1 MKKNIA
7 CIASAVML
15 AACFAAS
22 VNAEQDGAQNPGDVR
37 AEETTDATT
46 MEDESSD
53 PGSTT
58 EETTEPTE
66 PTEPQ
71 FSFQNHDGQSLMVEW
86 NAEDFPGVSVTVN
99 IGGTDF
105 VPKTESRFT
114 INFETN
120 PNGTLE
126 DDEIRLN
133 PGSYAMSYRLSNG
146 ETVTESQPVYVG
158 GSLNI
163 SMTVRLSGNR
173 VTAQLR
179 DSYNRPVAGCNVNL
193 LFNNAR
199 QETET
204 SDADGNVTF
213 GTALPSDLS
222 VIVCTADNF
231 TSNFIHYTGCTAS
244 LEGDVVTPTTTTTT
258 TQATTSATTASTPS
272 SSESSESESSSTA
285 STTTVTTYEM
295 IQGAGTTAV
304 VGDQIAV
311 NVSFDTQVAASFG
324 YSTADFAARARLLL
338 SESAYTS
345 LVGQSGSVL
354 MMQAETSSAEVTDAM
369 ISQAI
374 NGESAYSRFD
384 AEKTLRVPV
393 ELSLHLIN
401 SAQGIDTIVPMP
413 GEEVTVQLPVP
424 SAMNDE
430 DKYQLAVAFL
440 DESGI
445 SRIAD
450 ATVEDG
456 ILSFQTTSFSAIAVL
471 GFETD
476 GTAASRGGFPTIS
489 IILIIVGV
497 LMLVGAGVLLYFFF
511 LRKPAPE
518 DPEQPDGE
526 GGTEDSGEDDVRQYL
541 PDGPEG
547 GAGTAEDEEAWEQA
561 EESAEGEFPDTPES
575 GVSLG
580 SLINRPA
587 SEEIPTTR
595 KKNPSDYDLDL

>member
-1 MKKNIA
+1 MKKIIA

-46 MEDESSD
+46 TSEEDSSD
-53 PGSTT
+53 PESTT
-58 EETTEPTE
+58 GETTAPTE
-66 PTEPQ
+66 APEPQ
-71 FSFQNHDGQSLMVEW
+71 FSFQNSSGESLTVEW
-86 NAEDFPGVSVTVN
+86 NAEDFPGEKSVTVD
-99 IGGTDF
+99 IGGT
-105 VPKTESRFT
+105 
-114 INFETN
+114 NC
-120 PNGTLE
+120 GTYSDSTFRVSLSS
-126 DDEIRLN
+126 LT
-133 PGSYAMSYRLSNG
+133 PGTYTMTYRLSNG

-231 TSNFIHYTGCTAS
+231 TSNFIRYTGCTAS

-311 NVSFDTQVAASFG
+311 NASFDTQVAASFG

-497 LMLVGAGVLLYFFF
+497 LMLAGAGVLLYFFF

-561 EESAEGEFPDTPES
+561 EESAESEFPDTPES

>member
-1 MKKNIA
+1 MKKIIA

-22 VNAEQDGAQNPGDVR
+22 VSAEQDGAQNPGNVR
-37 AEETTDATT
+37 AEETSDTTT

-53 PGSTT
+53 PGSTA

-66 PTEPQ
+66 APVPRFT
-71 FSFQNHDGQSLMVEW
+71 FQNSSGESLTVEW

-99 IGGTDF
+99 IGGTDC
-105 VPKTESRFT
+105 
-114 INFETN
+114 
-120 PNGTLE
+120 GTYSGSPFRVSLSG
-126 DDEIRLN
+126 LT
-133 PGSYAMSYRLSNG
+133 PGTYTMTYRLSNG
-146 ETVTESQPVYVG
+146 ETVSESQPVYVG

-163 SMTVRLSGNR
+163 SMTVRLSNNR

-179 DSYNRPVAGCNVNL
+179 DSHNRPVAGCPVNL
-193 LFNNAR
+193 LFDTAR
-199 QETET
+199 QETGT
-204 SDADGNVTF
+204 SDASGNVTF
-213 GTALPSDLS
+213 NTALPSDPS
-222 VIVCTADNF
+222 VQIMCTADNF

-244 LEGDVVTPTTTTTT
+244 LEGYIVTTTTTTTT
-258 TQATTSATTASTPS
+258 TQATTSTTTTTPSS

-324 YSTADFAARARLLL
+324 CSTADFAARARLLL

-384 AEKTLRVPV
+384 AGKTLRVPV

-401 SAQGIDTIVPMP
+401 SAQGIDTVVPMP
-413 GEEVTVQLPVP
+413 GEEVTVQIPVP

-445 SRIAD
+445 SRIVD

-456 ILSFQTTSFSAIAVL
+456 VLSFQTTSFSAIAVL

-497 LMLVGAGVLLYFFF
+497 LMLAGAGVLLYFFF

-518 DPEQPDGE
+518 DPEQPDGDHSDGE
-526 GGTEDSGEDDVRQYL
+526 GVPEDSGEDDVRRY
-541 PDGPEG
+541 PSDGPEG
-547 GAGTAEDEEAWEQA
+547 GAETAEEEEAWEQA
-561 EESAEGEFPDTPES
+561 EESAEGEFPDTPEN

-580 SLINRPA
+580 SLINHPV
-587 SEEIPTTR
+587 SGEIPTTR